1 MATVGIRELR
11 GALAAFVRRATIGE
25 RVVITIDGVP
35 VAQLSRLTGDYDGVS
50 IDDLIARGAVMAPRR
65 RTDLVLDD
73 PLILPAGT
81 RVDRALAQVRL

>member
-11 GALAAFVRRATIGE
+11 GALASFVRRATVGE
-25 RVVITIDGVP
+25 RVVITVDGVP

-50 IDDLIARGAVMAPRR
+50 IDDLVARGAVLAPRR
-65 RTDLVLDD
+65 RGDLHLDD
-73 PLILPAGT
+73 PLLLPAGT